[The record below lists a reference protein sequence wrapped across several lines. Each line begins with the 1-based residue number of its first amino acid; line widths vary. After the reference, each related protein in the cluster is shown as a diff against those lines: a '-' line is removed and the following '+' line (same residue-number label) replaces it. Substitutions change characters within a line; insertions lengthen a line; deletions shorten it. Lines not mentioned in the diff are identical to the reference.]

1 MILRTEVL
9 RSMALLVV
17 EVDISVEGCVVGDG
31 GIFEYDVSRWWE
43 RREDERLYGG

>member
-17 EVDISVEGCVVGDG
+17 EAAISVERPVAVEG
-31 GIFEYDVSRWWE
+31 GIFEYDVSRWA
-43 RREDERLYGG
+43 REEDGRL

>member
-17 EVDISVEGCVVGDG
+17 EVAISDEGCVGVEG
-31 GIFEYDVSRWWE
+31 GIFEYDVSRW
-43 RREDERLYGG
+43 